1 MLTTQCWHAFD
12 RWYRV
17 TQCDRVWHSVC
28 DRWYLVTDDC
38 DRWYLVT
45 QCLWQMISDKS
56 WRATAQISSG
66 GIARLWWQWLYNTV
80 SAPALHQHRMITIR
94 IAHLRIAIGLPEL
107 KIGVWVYETQDIFL
121 WNVFLLPFNL
131 EHKRREALF
140 KGTVSWWNMTRQVCL
155 LYRAN
160 NVLTLM
166 SLDAVDEND
175 NVFFSSASQ
184 WAFYQDPADTPS
196 AQ

>member
-1 MLTTQCWHAFD
+1 MRDYVDDIVLTCLTDDDILWHS
-12 RWYRV
+12 V
-17 TQCDRVWHSVC
+17 TQCVWQMISC
-28 DRWYLVTDDC
+28 DRW
-38 DRWYLVT
+38 
-45 QCLWQMISDKS
+45 LWQMISDKS
-56 WRATAQISSG
+56 WRATAQISSC

-80 SAPALHQHRMITIR
+80 SAPALHQHRMITVR
-94 IAHLRIAIGLPEL
+94 IPHLRIALIEDWSLG
-107 KIGVWVYETQDIFL
+107 F
-121 WNVFLLPFNL
+121 WNSKYISMKCFWLPFNL

-140 KGTVSWWNMTRQVCL
+140 KGTVSWWNVTRQVCL

-160 NVLTLM
+160 NVLTMM

-184 WAFYQDPADTPS
+184 GAFYQDPADTPS

>member
-1 MLTTQCWHAFD
+1 MLTCLTDDDILWHS
-12 RWYRV
+12 V
-17 TQCDRVWHSVC
+17 TQCVWQMISC
-28 DRWYLVTDDC
+28 DRW
-38 DRWYLVT
+38 
-45 QCLWQMISDKS
+45 LWQMISDKS

-80 SAPALHQHRMITIR
+80 SAPALHQHK
-94 IAHLRIAIGLPEL
+94 IALIEDWTLG
-107 KIGVWVYETQDIFL
+107 F
-121 WNVFLLPFNL
+121 WNQRCNL
-131 EHKRREALF
+131 FVRNEAHQKCFWFPLNLQQKRREALF

-160 NVLTLM
+160 NVLTMM